1 MCGIVGVISKSPVNQ
16 LIYDALLLLQ
26 HRGQDAAGIV
36 TMEGTKCFMHK
47 ARGMVRDVFR
57 TRNMRALPGRVGLGQ
72 VRYPTAGNAYS
83 EEEAQPFYVNAPFG
97 IVLVHNGNLTNAPA
111 LKAELVQVDRR
122 HINTDSDTEV
132 LINILAHELQFAA
145 RDLPLTPVVIFKAVA
160 AVHRRVKGSYAVVA
174 LIAGYGL
181 LAFRDPFGIRPL
193 CFGEGTA
200 TDEPAGRSVM
210 VASESVALE
219 GTGHRMA
226 RDVAPGEAIFI
237 DLEGR
242 IHARQCALAPKL
254 YPCMFEY
261 VYLARPDSVLDGIS
275 VYHARLNLGE
285 TLAQRVV
292 STMPPS
298 EIDVVIP
305 IPESS
310 RPSAMQLAHRIGKP
324 YREGFVKN
332 RYVGRTF
339 IMPGQGVRKKSVR
352 QKLNAIG
359 MEFKGRNVLL
369 VDDSIVRGTT
379 SKEIV
384 QMAREA
390 GANKVYMASAAPPVR
405 YPNVYGIDMPTK
417 EELVAHGRSNE
428 QIREFIGADQLIYQD
443 VDAMKRVVA
452 ALNPAIC
459 SFEASCF
466 DGHYITGDVS
476 AEDFA
481 SMQAQR
487 RLQFDEEEGGN
498 RSRLALQGEEEPQ

>member
-1 MCGIVGVISKSPVNQ
+1 MCGIVGVISRQPVNQ

-36 TMEGTKCFMHK
+36 TMLGTKCFMHK
-47 ARGMVRDVFR
+47 ARGMVRDIFR
-57 TRNMRALPGRVGLGQ
+57 TRNMRALPGNVGLGQ

-97 IVLVHNGNLTNAPA
+97 IVLVHNGNLTNAHA
-111 LKAELVQVDRR
+111 LKKELFDIDRR
-122 HINTDSDTEV
+122 HINTESDTEV
-132 LINILAHELQFAA
+132 LINILAHELELAA
-145 RDLPLTPVVIFKAVA
+145 RDLPLSPDEIFKAVA

-174 LIAGYGL
+174 LIAGHGL
-181 LAFRDPFGIRPL
+181 LAFRDPYGIRPL
-193 CFGEGTA
+193 CFGTSDGSGGQEF
-200 TDEPAGRSVM
+200 M

-219 GTGHRMA
+219 GTSHKFV

-237 DLEGR
+237 DLAGQL
-242 IHARQCALAPKL
+242 HSRQCADAPTL
-254 YPCMFEY
+254 NPCMFEY
-261 VYLARPDSVLDGIS
+261 VYLARPDSVIDGIS
-275 VYHARLNLGE
+275 VYQARLNLGE
-285 TLAQRVV
+285 TLAQRLV

-310 RPSAMQLAHRIGKP
+310 RPSAMQLAQKIGKP

-339 IMPGQGVRKKSVR
+339 IMPGQAVRKKSVR

-359 MEFKGRNVLL
+359 VEFKGRNVLL

-390 GANKVYMASAAPPVR
+390 GARKVYMASAAPPVK
-405 YPNVYGIDMPTK
+405 YPNVYGIDMPTQ
-417 EELVAHGRSNE
+417 EELIAHGRSPDE
-428 QIREFIGADQLIYQD
+428 IRDFIGADALIYQD

-452 ALNPAIC
+452 ALNPAIQT
-459 SFEASCF
+459 FEASCF
-466 DGHYITGDVS
+466 DGRYITGDVS
-476 AEDFA
+476 LEDFA
-481 SMQAQR
+481 LMKAQR
-487 RLQFDEEEGGN
+487 AAQGEDEDAAD
-498 RSRLALQGEEEPQ
+498 RSRLALQNTSGTAG